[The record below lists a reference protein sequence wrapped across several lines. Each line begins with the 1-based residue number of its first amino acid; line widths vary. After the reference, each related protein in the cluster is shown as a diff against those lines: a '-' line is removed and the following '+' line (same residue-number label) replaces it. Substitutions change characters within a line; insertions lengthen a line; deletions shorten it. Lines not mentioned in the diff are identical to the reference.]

1 MADAVASQTILDGPN
16 KVVMK
21 FTNVSD
27 GTGES
32 AVTKVDVSGLSAGTD
47 GATCTGVAIEQ
58 IWWQCTGMKVSI
70 LFDATSDVL
79 AIQLGENQSGYH
91 DYRSFGGLTNN
102 AGSGKTGDINFT
114 TVGDDNND
122 TYVIILAMRKN
133 YGWSMSK
140 EIITGL
146 VVTCSFGAL
155 AWMVSTLISVDKRT
169 EVMAVQVSA
178 NHDMLK
184 PLWEDF
190 IKRSN
195 VQVSSLE
202 EKWIG

>member
-70 LFDATSDVL
+70 LFDASTDIL

-91 DYRSFGGLTNN
+91 DYTPFGGIPNN
-102 AGSGKTGDINFT
+102 SGSGKTGDIKFT
-114 TVGDDNND
+114 TVGHSSAD
-122 TYVIILAMRKN
+122 TYTIIMQVRKG
-133 YGWSMSK
+133 Y
-140 EIITGL
+140 
-146 VVTCSFGAL
+146 
-155 AWMVSTLISVDKRT
+155 
-169 EVMAVQVSA
+169 
-178 NHDMLK
+178 
-184 PLWEDF
+184 
-190 IKRSN
+190 
-195 VQVSSLE
+195 
-202 EKWIG
+202 